1 MAPHGLPCG
10 PMPALKGNPPK
21 KILWLGG
28 GHKSPLGPMGA
39 HGRFM
44 VAPLF
49 NKEATIS
56 TAWPAMGSH
65 GCPGPPKK
73 SKTIFFCFLWAGQP
87 ALYKGGEPLC
97 IGGGKV
103 GGGGVVQTMAL
114 YKGTPPLCISPKG
127 EVMTHPRSLIENFYL
142 NLKVKAYIN
151 VLTRKVI
158 YKVKQ
163 IDR

>member
-1 MAPHGLPCG
+1 M
-10 PMPALKGNPPK
+10 
-21 KILWLGG
+21 
-28 GHKSPLGPMGA
+28 
-39 HGRFM
+39 
-44 VAPLF
+44 
-49 NKEATIS
+49 
-56 TAWPAMGSH
+56 
-65 GCPGPPKK
+65 
-73 SKTIFFCFLWAGQP
+73 
-87 ALYKGGEPLC
+87 
-97 IGGGKV
+97 